1 MEHEAKQPARENAEP
16 VPFRLPFS
24 AETIELDAR
33 GARKI
38 ARLACRMAA
47 AKASSIESDKQY
59 ALRFAAFL
67 TGTVAAQYT
76 NETQWMMVFEQFLG
90 RVRHY
95 LEIGCSDCMD
105 EAHEWMD

>member
-1 MEHEAKQPARENAEP
+1 MENEASQTARRNAAQ

-24 AETIELDAR
+24 NETIQLDSE

-59 ALRFAAFL
+59 AKRFAAFL
-67 TGTVAAQYT
+67 SGAVAAQCT
-76 NETQWMMVFEQFLG
+76 SESQWMMVFEQFLG
-90 RVRHY
+90 RIYHD
-95 LEIGCSDCMD
+95 LEIGCSDCVD
-105 EAHEWMD
+105 EAHEWTS